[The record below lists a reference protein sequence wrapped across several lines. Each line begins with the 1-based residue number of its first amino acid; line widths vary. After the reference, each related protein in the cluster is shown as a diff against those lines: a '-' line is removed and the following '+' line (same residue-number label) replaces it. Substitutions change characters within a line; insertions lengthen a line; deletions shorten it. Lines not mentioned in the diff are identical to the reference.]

1 MGNLKEIAAQFQR
14 KESRAQWRKI
24 SLLGFGWL
32 LSSLLSAQ
40 PTAIASLQPERV
52 ETGDTTT
59 LLIFVSG
66 LNSEPKEVDFISW
79 ASVFPATNILH
90 RSAWRRSGSQWMSRF
105 TLIAFDSASLEL
117 PPLKVRLASG
127 SPLETNPLKLTVF
140 PTPGGREITDMAK
153 IRDIRREPES
163 WQDYWPWGAG
173 ILVFLSLIGWWFWKN
188 RRKPISPQAP
198 KQEIAPP
205 VSASE
210 KALQQLDELQQ
221 KQLWKQEQTK
231 EHYAALSL
239 ILREYLE
246 SRYGIAALESTT
258 SEIQMMLVSTDLPT
272 GSRDLLEE
280 ILQKTDLVKYARSEP
295 SAATHLAV
303 LEKARGLIHPH

>member
-1 MGNLKEIAAQFQR
+1 MGRLRDITAQFQC
-14 KESRAQWRKI
+14 KECRVQWRKI
-24 SLLGFGWL
+24 SLLCLGWFISNL
-32 LSSLLSAQ
+32 LPAQ
-40 PTAIASLQPERV
+40 PTAIASLQPERI

-66 LNSEPKEVDFISW
+66 LNSEPKEVDFMAW
-79 ASVFPATNILH
+79 ASVLPATNILH
-90 RSAWRRSGSQWMSRF
+90 RSAWRRSGSQWMRRF

-117 PPLKVRLASG
+117 PPLQVRLASG
-127 SPLETNPLKLTVF
+127 SPLETNKLKLTVF

-153 IRDIRREPES
+153 IRDIRREAGS
-163 WQDYWPWGAG
+163 WLDYWPWGAG
-173 ILVFLSLIGWWFWKN
+173 ILLLLSLTGWWFWKKS
-188 RRKPISPQAP
+188 RKPLPLQSPNQDNT
-198 KQEIAPP
+198 PP

-221 KQLWKQEQTK
+221 KRLWKQEQTK
-231 EHYAALSL
+231 EHYAAFSL

-272 GSRDLLEE
+272 SSRDLLED

-303 LEKARGLIHPH
+303 LEKARSLINPH